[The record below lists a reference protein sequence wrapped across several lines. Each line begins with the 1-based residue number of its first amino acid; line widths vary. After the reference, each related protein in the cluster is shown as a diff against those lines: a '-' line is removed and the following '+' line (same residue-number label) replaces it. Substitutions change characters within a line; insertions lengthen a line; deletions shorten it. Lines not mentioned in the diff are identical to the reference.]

1 MSKSR
6 RTVLIAVIGFGVLLA
21 GFAIALIVLVDA
33 DAYRDRL
40 ETVASDVLEMDVRFE
55 GRVGVRFSPGLHLS
69 FDDVRISN
77 DGEPVASAREAR
89 LGVEIL
95 PLLQRDVR
103 IRTLALEGP
112 ILTLERH
119 RDGTLN
125 VENLDRLDEILSAL
139 GLARISVLDGTLA
152 YKDQR
157 TGAEVRATDC
167 SLDLRHLQLPGGEG
181 PDLMRTFSL
190 TAEIACGE
198 VRRGDFVASGLKAE
212 VAGTNGVLV
221 VDPLVMDAFGAQGT
235 GDIRV
240 DFTGESPV
248 YHVRYAL
255 PQIPLQDLFAHLAT
269 DMSLEGTL
277 DFSADLS
284 TRGATVG
291 EMKRNAGGEFSMR
304 GERLVLTGID
314 LDRRLLDF
322 ESSQSF
328 SLLDAGA
335 VFLAGPF
342 GLVATQG
349 YKFASLARD
358 PGGRSEIRILV
369 SDWHVEGGVARAHD
383 VALTTAQNRI
393 AAQGRLDL
401 VNERFEGL
409 TVALLDAKG
418 CVRVKQELRG
428 SFADAEA
435 TKPTVLELITGPV
448 RGLIEKG
455 VELFTG
461 QDCEVFYSGSVAS
474 PR

>member
-6 RTVLIAVIGFGVLLA
+6 RSVLIAVIAFGVLLA
-21 GFAIALIVLVDA
+21 CVAIVLIVLVDA
-33 DAYRDRL
+33 DAYRNRL
-40 ETVASDVLEMDVRFE
+40 ETVASDALEMEVRFE
-55 GRVGVRFSPGLHLS
+55 GRVGVRFSPGLHIR

-77 DGEPVASAREAR
+77 DGEMVASAREAR

-95 PLLQRDVR
+95 PLFRRDVR
-103 IRTLALEGP
+103 IRTLALKGP
-112 ILTLERH
+112 VLTVERG

-125 VENLDRLDEILSAL
+125 VENLDELDEILSSV
-139 GLARISVLDGTLA
+139 GLASISVLEGTLA
-152 YKDQR
+152 YKDQG
-157 TGAEVRATDC
+157 TGAELRATDC
-167 SLDLRHLQLPGGEG
+167 SLDLRHLQLPAGEG
-181 PDLMRTFSL
+181 PDLMRKFSL

-198 VRRGDFVASGLKAE
+198 VRSGDFVASGLKAE
-212 VAGTNGVLV
+212 VAGANGVLEFDPV
-221 VDPLVMDAFGAQGT
+221 VMSAFGAQGT
-235 GDIRV
+235 GNIRV
-240 DFTGESPV
+240 DFTGEGPA

-269 DMSLEGTL
+269 DRSLEGTL

-304 GERLVLTGID
+304 GQNLVLTGID
-314 LDRRLLDF
+314 LDRSLREF
-322 ESSQSF
+322 ESSQTF

-383 VALTTAQNRI
+383 VALATAQNRV
-393 AAQGRLDL
+393 AAQGRVDF
-401 VNERFEGL
+401 VNERFDGL

-435 TKPTVLELITGPV
+435 TQPTVLELITGPA
-448 RGLIEKG
+448 RSLIEKG
-455 VELFTG
+455 IELFTG
-461 QDCEVFYSGSVAS
+461 RDCEVFYSGSVAS

>member
-6 RTVLIAVIGFGVLLA
+6 RTVLIAVIGFCLLLA

-40 ETVASDVLEMDVRFE
+40 ETAASDALEMDVRFE
-55 GRVGVRFSPGLHLS
+55 GRVGVRFSPGLHLR
-69 FDDVRISN
+69 FEDVSISN
-77 DGEPVASAREAR
+77 DGEPVASAREAT
-89 LGVEIL
+89 LGVEIW
-95 PLLQRDVR
+95 PLFRREVR
-103 IRTLALEGP
+103 IRTLALKGSV
-112 ILTLERH
+112 LTVERR

-125 VENLDRLDEILSAL
+125 VEDLAQLDEILSAL

-157 TGAEVRATDC
+157 TGAEIRATDC

-198 VRRGDFVASGLKAE
+198 VRPGDFVASGLKAE
-212 VAGTNGVLV
+212 AVGTNGVLV
-221 VDPLVMDAFGAQGT
+221 FDPIVMTAFGAQGT
-235 GDIRV
+235 GTIRV
-240 DFTGESPV
+240 DFTGESPA

-255 PQIPLQDLFAHLAT
+255 PQIPLQELFAHLAT
-269 DMSLEGTL
+269 DRSLEGTL

-304 GERLVLTGID
+304 GENLVLTGID
-314 LDRRLLDF
+314 LDRSLREF
-322 ESSQSF
+322 ESSQTF

-342 GLVATQG
+342 GLVATKG
-349 YKFASLARD
+349 YKFASLALN
-358 PGGRSEIRILV
+358 PGGRSEIRTLV

-383 VALTTAQNRI
+383 VAMATAQNRI

-401 VNERFEGL
+401 VNERFVGL
-409 TVALLDAKG
+409 TVALLDAEG
-418 CVRVKQELRG
+418 CARVKQELRG
-428 SFADAEA
+428 SFADAEG
-435 TKPTVLELITGPV
+435 TKPAVLELITGPA
-448 RGLIEKG
+448 RSLIEKG

-461 QDCEVFYSGSVAS
+461 RDCEVFYSGSVAS